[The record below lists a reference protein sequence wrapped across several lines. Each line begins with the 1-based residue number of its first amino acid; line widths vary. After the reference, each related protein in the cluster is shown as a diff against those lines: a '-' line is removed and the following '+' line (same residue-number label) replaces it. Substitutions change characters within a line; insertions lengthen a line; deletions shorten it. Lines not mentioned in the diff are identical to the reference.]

1 MMNVLGNAL
10 RTLGNMLKDTKKL
23 ANIYF
28 LFCFVSKHEEACK
41 KALEIFFFS
50 AKNNFK
56 GDCKGIEKLKN
67 IRTPTNDHFNYPL

>member
-28 LFCFVSKHEEACK
+28 LFCFVSKHEEA
-41 KALEIFFFS
+41 
-50 AKNNFK
+50 
-56 GDCKGIEKLKN
+56 
-67 IRTPTNDHFNYPL
+67 